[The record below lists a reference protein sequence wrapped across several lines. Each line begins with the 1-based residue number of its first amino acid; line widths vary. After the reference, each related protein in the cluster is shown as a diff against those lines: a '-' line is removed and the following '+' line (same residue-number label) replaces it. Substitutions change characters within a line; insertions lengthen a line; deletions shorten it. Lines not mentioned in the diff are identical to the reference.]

1 MQKKYKM
8 KKLDELTPLK
18 KTLKQK
24 IYLRAQRMRRYEK
37 RIKLYKKKIY
47 RELGKSQ
54 GKIEKPPSKEE
65 VETFW
70 SSTRGCREDINSQVK
85 FRSLFKH

>member
-8 KKLDELTPLK
+8 KKLDKLTPLK

-24 IYLRAQRMRRYEK
+24 IDLRAQRMRRYEK

-54 GKIEKPPSKEE
+54 VNIEKAPSKEE
-65 VETFW
+65 VETF
-70 SSTRGCREDINSQVK
+70 
-85 FRSLFKH
+85 